1 MSDYE
6 RYGDY
11 NQQSSGNVAEKGSGA
26 NAVKFLLI
34 GVGIGAAAA
43 LLFTPVSGR
52 ECRETIRKGY
62 RNALD
67 SISEQTRNLRERGS
81 NLLGF
86 SRKKA

>member
-6 RYGDY
+6 RYGDT
-11 NQQSSGNVAEKGSGA
+11 QQRSGTVPERGGA
-26 NAVKFLLI
+26 GNAVKFLLI
-34 GVGIGAAAA
+34 GAGIGAAVA
-43 LLFTPVSGR
+43 LLFTPMSGR

-81 NLLGF
+81 NLLRFG
-86 SRKKA
+86 RKKA